1 MFTREQFLRLKRFG
15 QIRVLSPDDFEWFG
29 KFLLESLGYDNVA
42 VTGGGMKSKDRGD
55 GGIDLTGTFHG
66 QKFYGECK
74 RWKRGLNGTDILPI
88 AIVRSLG
95 GVMMR
100 DGIKRGVVI
109 TTLRPDHSCISEG
122 GKMGIGI
129 LGIEE
134 IVTAM
139 RKINPSFKGEN
150 RGTAWKIWQMIA
162 GALWFFWV
170 DTGPEKRKR
179 KRRTR

>member
-1 MFTREQFLRLKRFG
+1 MFTRDRFLRLKRFG
-15 QIRVLSPDDFEWFG
+15 QIRTLSPEEFEWFG
-29 KFLLESLGYDNVA
+29 KFLLESLGYDNVT
-42 VTGGGMKSKDRGD
+42 VTGNGDKGKDRGD

-122 GKMGIGI
+122 GRMGIGI
-129 LGIEE
+129 LGIDE

-139 RKINPSFKGEN
+139 QKINPSFKGEKLTVLGKVW
-150 RGTAWKIWQMIA
+150 RTIA
-162 GALWFFWV
+162 NGIWFFV
-170 DTGPEKRKR
+170 AGNPEKPKR
-179 KRRTR
+179 KRRRS